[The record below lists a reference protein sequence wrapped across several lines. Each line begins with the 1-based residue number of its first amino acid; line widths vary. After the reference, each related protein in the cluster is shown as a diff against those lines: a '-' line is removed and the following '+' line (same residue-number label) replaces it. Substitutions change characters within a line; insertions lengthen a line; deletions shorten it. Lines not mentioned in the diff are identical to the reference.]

1 MNSPSCGDDP
11 PDWSPVSRV
20 WLLCLFG
27 SSVVIVWLHLLT
39 QEKWVP
45 LLDHANLALHEAGHP
60 LVALF
65 SDRLSVYGGTLL
77 QLLFP
82 ALFVRHFY
90 RERQSAGRAFCEI
103 WLGENFL
110 NVARYM
116 KDARAQVLPLIGG
129 GDHDWT
135 EVFSRW
141 GLLNHDLVVGSLF
154 QMVGLSVICFALLH
168 AWRRSCSE

>member
-1 MNSPSCGDDP
+1 MNSYDFEENV
-11 PDWSPVSRV
+11 PDWSPVSRA

-27 SSVVIVWLHLLT
+27 SSAGLVWLHLFT

-60 LVALF
+60 LVAFF
-65 SDRLSVYGGTLL
+65 SDRLSVYGGTLF

-90 RERQSAGRAFCEI
+90 RERQSAGWALCVI

-116 KDARAQVLPLIGG
+116 KDARAQVLPLVGG

-135 EVFSRW
+135 EIFSRW
-141 GLLNHDLVVGSLF
+141 GLLNRDLIIGSLF
-154 QMVGLSVICFALLH
+154 QLIGLSVICFALFQT
-168 AWRRSCSE
+168 WRYTRSE